1 MSSSEPSPGACDGD
15 ACGARAQKRRCMSA
29 VEQGCCPDLD
39 LEAAWEMEEEEE
51 EEEEE
56 EDDDR
61 FLGVPLRRSCAL
73 RASIR
78 ARDSFRR
85 HSWEPGKD
93 LQSTPDYDQLSGS
106 LKGLAPEEID
116 SDAEQL
122 GSLSR
127 HCRDPRRAPIVRSND
142 ELESLLSQDE
152 EEEEEPELA
161 QEDARGLQTYRM
173 GQNPASSAF
182 SKSVS
187 MSGIDSFP
195 DADEISLFASGTDLA
210 NGFDAGSCRQL
221 DASGEAE
228 DQESQHREGSPL
240 GRTLS
245 FLRKMTGK
253 SKNKEREKMK
263 EREKDAKDKDARY
276 TNGHLFTTITV
287 SGMTMCFAC
296 NKSITAKEALICPT
310 CNVTI
315 HNRCRDTLPNCTKV
329 KQKQQKAALVKNN
342 SALQS
347 VSLRNKTATRE
358 RPSSAIYP
366 SDSFRQTLLGSRRG
380 RPTLSLS
387 KSVSTTNIAGNF
399 NDESPLGLRRILSQS
414 TDSLNMRNRTLSVE
428 SLIDEGAEFVYH
440 QLMNDFETDEQDF
453 AADSWS
459 LAVDNNYLQQH
470 KKEVMKRQ
478 DVIYELIQTEM
489 HHVRTLKIMTNMFRK
504 GMLEDLQMDPAL
516 VQSMFP
522 CVDELSEV
530 HTRFLVQLLERR
542 KESLAADSSKNF
554 VISRLGDVLIQQ
566 FSGPSAEQMKKA
578 YAEFCSRHNKAV
590 KLYKEL
596 FARDKRFQQFIRR
609 LTRPSVLRRHGVQE
623 CILLVTQRITKYP
636 VLLDRILQNSKGN
649 EVDQQD
655 LAAALMLVKD
665 LISAIDQEVHE
676 YEQNARLQEIYGRVD
691 GRAKAP
697 LSREGRGGSFGK
709 EELLRRKL
717 VHSGCMLWK
726 TAAGRFKDILVLLM
740 TDVLVFLQEKDQK
753 FTFPAL
759 DKPAVISLQNLIVRD
774 IANQEKGMFLISAA
788 PPEMYEVHAASRD
801 DRNTWMRVIQQTVS
815 LCPSRQDFPLIETE
829 NEALLRKLKDQ
840 MAQRDREITEL
851 LEEKVE
857 LFAEMLSLQSGC
869 EDAPACPTPRTLF
882 RAESLD
888 GPRGEKLLHEAIREV
903 ECLKDLFVGAGRD
916 RDQNHP
922 ADPDSGSGTSSN
934 DATNGETSSLNGAL
948 DFCRVDSDSSQRDG
962 NGNQLQQ
969 KVPHEEVIHRLGVLY
984 ALLHGLQAA
993 VVQQDTVLE
1002 LHLYDGGG
1010 RREKPSRANSR
1021 KGPPGEAA
1029 AVVVVPAPQAPEQQE
1044 LALLQKQHAL
1054 LQAELCRCRQLCQE
1068 KAQEA
1073 GALEAR
1079 LRESEQKQ
1087 ARLEREA
1094 EEARRQVATLRP
1106 EGGAVEAVWRRKGV
1120 EPRRRSLPAGDAL
1133 YLSFTPPQSRG
1144 SNHGNLSPTDRA
1156 FHRTFSDCPREEPVC
1171 RDGPDRLPEGDE
1183 DLEALSEDEGVA
1195 SRQSPPSSPRDFSRM
1210 QDIPE
1215 EAENSQEL
1223 KDGEGGS
1230 LDS

>member
-1 MSSSEPSPGACDGD
+1 M
-15 ACGARAQKRRCMSA
+15 
-29 VEQGCCPDLD
+29 
-39 LEAAWEMEEEEE
+39 
-51 EEEEE
+51 
-56 EDDDR
+56 
-61 FLGVPLRRSCAL
+61 
-73 RASIR
+73 
-78 ARDSFRR
+78 
-85 HSWEPGKD
+85 
-93 LQSTPDYDQLSGS
+93 
-106 LKGLAPEEID
+106 
-116 SDAEQL
+116 
-122 GSLSR
+122 
-127 HCRDPRRAPIVRSND
+127 
-142 ELESLLSQDE
+142 
-152 EEEEEPELA
+152 
-161 QEDARGLQTYRM
+161 
-173 GQNPASSAF
+173 
-182 SKSVS
+182 
-187 MSGIDSFP
+187 
-195 DADEISLFASGTDLA
+195 
-210 NGFDAGSCRQL
+210 
-221 DASGEAE
+221 
-228 DQESQHREGSPL
+228 
-240 GRTLS
+240 
-245 FLRKMTGK
+245 KMTGK
-253 SKNKEREKMK
+253 SKNKEKEKMK
-263 EREKDAKDKDARY
+263 EGKEKDARY

-315 HNRCRDTLPNCTKV
+315 HNRCKDTLPNCTKV
-329 KQKQQKAALVKNN
+329 KQKQQKAALLKNN
-342 SALQS
+342 PALQS
-347 VSLRNKTATRE
+347 VSLRSKTATRE
-358 RPSSAIYP
+358 RPNSAIYP
-366 SDSFRQTLLGSRRG
+366 SESFRQTLLGSRRG

-428 SLIDEGAEFVYH
+428 SLIDEGAEVVYN
-440 QLMNDFETDEQDF
+440 QLMSNFETDEKDF

-516 VQSMFP
+516 VQSVFP
-522 CVDELSEV
+522 CVDELSEI
-530 HTRFLVQLLERR
+530 HDRFLMQLLERR
-542 KESLAADSSKNF
+542 KESLATDSNKNF
-554 VISRLGDVLIQQ
+554 VIHRLGDVLIQQ

-578 YAEFCSRHNKAV
+578 YTEFCSRHIKAV

-596 FARDKRFQQFIRR
+596 YARDKRFQQFIRR
-609 LTRPSVLRRHGVQE
+609 LTRSSVLRRHGVQE

-636 VLLDRILQNSKGN
+636 VLIDRILQNSKGN
-649 EVDQQD
+649 EADQQD
-655 LAAALMLVKD
+655 LGTALTQVKD
-665 LISAIDQEVHE
+665 LISAIDQEVYACE
-676 YEQNARLQEIYGRVD
+676 KLARLQEIYGRVD
-691 GRAKAP
+691 GRAKA
-697 LSREGRGGSFGK
+697 LLDWEGHSGSFGK
-709 EELLRRKL
+709 DELLRRKL
-717 VHSGCMLWK
+717 VHDGCLLWK
-726 TAAGRFKDILVLLM
+726 TAAGRFKDVLVLLM
-740 TDVLVFLQEKDQK
+740 TDVLILLQEKDQK

-774 IANQEKGMFLISAA
+774 IANQEKGMFLISAT
-788 PPEMYEVHAASRD
+788 PPEMYEVHAASRE
-801 DRNTWMRVIQQTVS
+801 DRNTWMKIIQQTVR

-829 NEALLRKLKDQ
+829 SEASLRKLKDQ

-869 EDAPACPTPRTLF
+869 EDPPACPTPRALF

-903 ECLKDLFVGAGRD
+903 ECLKDLFVGAVRD

-922 ADPDSGSGTSSN
+922 ADPDGGSNTP
-934 DATNGETSSLNGAL
+934 NGETSILNGSL
-948 DFCRVDSDSSQRDG
+948 EFCRADSEQRDG

-969 KVPHEEVIHRLGVLY
+969 KVPHEEVIHRLVALY

-1010 RREKPSRANSR
+1010 RQEKLPRANSR
-1021 KGPPGEAA
+1021 KGAPGEAK
-1029 AVVVVPAPQAPEQQE
+1029 APEKQATE
-1044 LALLQKQHAL
+1044 LALLQRQHTL
-1054 LQAELCRCRQLCQE
+1054 LQEELSRCRQLCQE

-1079 LRESEQKQ
+1079 LRESEQER

-1094 EEARRQVATLRP
+1094 EEARRQAAALRP
-1106 EGGAVEAVWRRKGV
+1106 AGGAAEAVWVRKGA

-1133 YLSFTPPQSRG
+1133 YLSFTPPQQSRG
-1144 SNHGNLSPTDRA
+1144 SNHGNLLPSDRA
-1156 FHRTFSDCPREEPVC
+1156 LGC
-1171 RDGPDRLPEGDE
+1171 DGPAQPQEGDE

-1195 SRQSPPSSPRDFSRM
+1195 GHPSPPPSPRDFSRM

-1215 EAENSQEL
+1215 EVESSQEI